1 MAHGLGIV
9 LFAELGTG
17 VLLVERCVWWW
28 DVGGIVGLVLSVLIV
43 GLEETNSSPILPE
56 DSAAGGF
63 TGWDAGSTKTQV
75 GGQSYGNANSCTHEG
90 ADLRVGE
97 VPLLS

>member
-1 MAHGLGIV
+1 MLEA
-9 LFAELGTG
+9 
-17 VLLVERCVWWW
+17 LLVS
-28 DVGGIVGLVLSVLIV
+28 VLSVLIV

-56 DSAAGGF
+56 DSVAGF
-63 TGWDAGSTKTQV
+63 TGWDLGSAKAQV
-75 GGQSYGNANSCTHEG
+75 CGPSYGNTNLCMHKA